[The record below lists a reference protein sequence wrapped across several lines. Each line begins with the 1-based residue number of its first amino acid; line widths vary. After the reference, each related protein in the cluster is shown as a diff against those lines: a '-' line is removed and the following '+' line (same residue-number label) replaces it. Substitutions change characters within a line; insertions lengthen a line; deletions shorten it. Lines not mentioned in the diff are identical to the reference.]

1 VFGAILFDLD
11 GVVADTHHLHRRAW
25 RRLLSEVSPSVTVSD
40 SELEFVREGCKRADI
55 LRHFLGPLSEQEI
68 VRYGR
73 RKDDLF
79 MQESASNGLRPI
91 AGAIELL
98 AELETS
104 DVRKAL
110 ATSAS
115 RNRTHH
121 VLHELGLKT
130 RFCAVVTA
138 EDVAA
143 GKPDPEV
150 FCLAAQRA
158 HVRPETCLVIE
169 DSCAGVRAAKAA
181 NMACVGI
188 GTDALAQTLIQHG
201 ADYVLP
207 DLTALSLARLRAL
220 FGKSHD
226 PDALKPNSVPSRS
239 A

>member
-1 VFGAILFDLD
+1 MFAAILFDLD

-25 RRLLSEVSPSVTVSD
+25 RRLLSEVWPSLTVSD

-55 LRHFLGPLSEQEI
+55 LRHFLGPLSDEEI
-68 VRYGR
+68 VRYGQ

-98 AELETS
+98 AQLEGS

-115 RNRTHH
+115 RNRTYH

-143 GKPDPEV
+143 GKPDPEI

-158 HVRPETCLVIE
+158 HVRPDSCLVIE

-188 GTDALAQTLIQHG
+188 GTDGLAQTLMQNG

-207 DLTALSLARLRAL
+207 DLTALSMAKLRVL
-220 FGKSHD
+220 SSNSHSS
-226 PDALKPNSVPSRS
+226 DALAANLAPGRS